1 MAGLAGPPAG
11 SRRLTRYA
19 ARMSRTV
26 LLAAALAVSGC
37 TTIVVVPPQ
46 PADAGPEPD
55 APPASCDRC
64 AAGQLCCP
72 QSSGVSR
79 CVDVQSDPA
88 NCGGCGEVCPSGQVC
103 RVAWC
108 YPPG

>member
-1 MAGLAGPPAG
+1 VAGLAGPPAG

-37 TTIVVVPPQ
+37 TTVIVVPPQ
-46 PADAGPEPD
+46 PADAGPPLD
-55 APPASCDRC
+55 ARPSSCDFC
-64 AAGQLCCP
+64 GPGEVCCP
-72 QSSGVSR
+72 TSTGNR
-79 CVDVQSDPA
+79 CIDVQSDPA